1 LFGDDLII
9 KDNLADYWNRVQS
22 TRPMVSVLLGDGKGT
37 LFGVL
42 GVEGDVAGAGP
53 EE

>member
-22 TRPMVSVLLGDGKGT
+22 TRPMVSVLLGVGQRYA
-37 LFGVL
+37 FR
-42 GVEGDVAGAGP
+42 GARR
-53 EE
+53 